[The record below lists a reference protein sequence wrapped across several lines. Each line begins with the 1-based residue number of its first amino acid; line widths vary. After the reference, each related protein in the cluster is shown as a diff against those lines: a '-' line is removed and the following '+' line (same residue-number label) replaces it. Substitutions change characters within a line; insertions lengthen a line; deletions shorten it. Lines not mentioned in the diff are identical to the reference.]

1 MAQTRSQK
9 RTYQNAKAK
18 NTMTSVMKITSNI
31 SIPPLTSL
39 LPSFGALVEVDAYG
53 CIEKV
58 IAFADIGIAD

>member
-1 MAQTRSQK
+1 
-9 RTYQNAKAK
+9 
-18 NTMTSVMKITSNI
+18 MKIPSNI
-31 SIPPLTSL
+31 SIPPLTSW